1 MSEGAE
7 PKTKAG
13 KVGLMGF
20 ESWRKAVPPPA
31 LRLLG
36 REVTGTVSW
45 NMNDTCN
52 YRCSYCT
59 QRFNPDRSGHLDD
72 AAIARHIRAFTT
84 LPGCWEVKLSGGE
97 PFRQP
102 GLVDIARGLVAHGHI
117 VSIQTNFSAPERQL
131 LAFLE
136 ATTGSLHVFAAS
148 LHLEY
153 ATVAEFIA
161 RQKLLEP
168 WVRDHGLSF
177 CVTSVA
183 TPARLREL
191 HDEVAPAFREAGI
204 RFKVQPE
211 KVHGVVRS
219 YSDDEQRLLLALG
232 GHNGLGDIA
241 PDFQGRLCWAGSRY
255 LIVKTSG
262 EAFRCCAASRV
273 GGKWARVGSIDEG
286 FDLRD
291 GPRAC
296 AYTHCNCTVPIER
309 GMIAG
314 VSPRGLSHLDEEV

>member
-1 MSEGAE
+1 MVEATE
-7 PKTKAG
+7 PR
-13 KVGLMGF
+13 GF
-20 ESWRKAVPPPA
+20 ESFRAAAPPPA

-36 REVTGTVSW
+36 REVVGAVSW

-59 QRFNPDRSGHLDD
+59 QRFNPDRSGRLDD
-72 AAIARHIRAFTT
+72 AAIARYVRAFAT
-84 LPGCWEVKLSGGE
+84 LPGTWEVKLSGGE

-102 GLVDIARGLVAHGHI
+102 GLVDIARGLVAHGHL
-117 VSIQTNFSAPERQL
+117 VSIQTNFSSSEREL

-136 ATTGSLHVFAAS
+136 ATTGALHVFAAS

-153 ATVAEFIA
+153 ATAAGFIA
-161 RQKLLEP
+161 KARLLEP

-191 HDEVAPAFREAGI
+191 HDEVAPAFRAAGI
-204 RFKVQPE
+204 TFKVQPE
-211 KVHGVVRS
+211 KVHGVVRA
-219 YSDDEQRLLLALG
+219 YSEDEQRLLLALG
-232 GHNGLGDIA
+232 GHNGLGAIA

-262 EAFRCCAASRV
+262 EAYRCYPASRV

-286 FDLRD
+286 FRLMD

-296 AYTHCNCTVPIER
+296 PYTHCNCTVPIER
-309 GMIAG
+309 GMISG
-314 VSPRGLSHLDEEV
+314 VRPRRYSHLQDDLEEL